1 MSVSVPTRTHVL
13 SAAARVYGELG
24 FRGATTR
31 KIAEAAGVNEVTL
44 FRQFGS
50 KNALLLEA
58 LRVSG
63 ATHPDTALPEIPV
76 DPLAELTAWS
86 AHMRKSLVAMRG
98 MIRKAM
104 AEFEVNPAM
113 PKCMTHGAAQSLMNL
128 RDYLTRLVEQGA
140 VRADADVISAA
151 SMLMSAIFHDALGRD
166 MMPHAFPQPVSAAPT
181 NYARLTLQSLGYDF
195 AALQPASDRKRT
207 ITRVQRALTVA
218 LLLVAAPLAAVAQ
231 GATAQG
237 AAATPAAS
245 ISLADALTMGQKAS
259 HTVHSAEAGV
269 MRAGAQQ
276 QQARAQYL
284 PQINGTFAYQRLM
297 QSQFSAITAGS
308 SSGSGSGSGSSGGT
322 SSFGDITK
330 IFASPNTA
338 TLGVSLTQNVYTAG
352 KLESATKGAAA
363 ARTAADIG
371 LDAARAQ
378 VNLDVAQAY
387 FDAVAAKAL
396 VDIADSTLAQ
406 AERTLAQ
413 TTVSKQVGSAAEF
426 DLLRARVARDNQRPA
441 LIQARGNYD
450 LTMMR
455 LRQLLGISL
464 DKPLALTTPIR
475 DEGVAAE
482 APPADTAVAHRSTV
496 RQAAAN
502 VTAQQ
507 FALSAAD
514 MNRLPSVQVSSAYQR
529 FAYPVGILP
538 LALNQYYPNWTISLG
553 LSVPV
558 FTGGKLTADRAIAQA
573 NLIDAQQSFEQ
584 SRELA
589 ALDARTAILQL
600 EQAQASYASSVGTDE
615 QARRAYTIAEVRFNE
630 GISTQVELLQSRTQ
644 YEQARLNRVLAAR
657 DLEVARLR
665 VAFLKDLPVTVRR

>member
-13 SAAARVYGELG
+13 TAAARVYGELG

-166 MMPHAFPQPVSAAPT
+166 MMPHAFPQPVTAAPA
-181 NYARLTLQSLGYDF
+181 NYARLTLLSLGYDS
-195 AALQPASDRKRT
+195 AAMQLASDRKRT
-207 ITRVQRALTVA
+207 ITRVRRALSIAFLV
-218 LLLVAAPLAAVAQ
+218 VAAPLAAVAQ
-231 GATAQG
+231 GTN
-237 AAATPAAS
+237 AAS

-259 HTVHSAEAGV
+259 HTVHSAQAGV

-308 SSGSGSGSGSSGGT
+308 SSGSGSGSSGGT
-322 SSFGDITK
+322 SGFGDITK

-338 TLGVSLTQNVYTAG
+338 TLGLSLTQNLYTAG
-352 KLESATKGAAA
+352 KLESATQGASA

-378 VNLDVAQAY
+378 VNLDIAQAY

-413 TTVSKQVGSAAEF
+413 TTVSKQVGTAAEF

-475 DEGVAAE
+475 DEGVAAA
-482 APPADTAVAHRSTV
+482 APSADTAVAHRATV

-507 FALSAAD
+507 FALAAAD
-514 MNRLPSVQVSSAYQR
+514 MNRLPSVQLSTAYQR
-529 FAYPVGILP
+529 FAYPNGILP

-615 QARRAYTIAEVRFNE
+615 QARRAYAIAEVRFNE

>member
-13 SAAARVYGELG
+13 TAAARVYGELG

-63 ATHPDTALPEIPV
+63 ATHPDTALPETPV

-128 RDYLTRLVEQGA
+128 RDYLTRLVELGA

-166 MMPHAFPQPVSAAPT
+166 MMPHAFPQPVSAAPA

-195 AALQPASDRKRT
+195 AALQLASDRKRT
-207 ITRVQRALTVA
+207 ITRVRRALSIGF
-218 LLLVAAPLAAVAQ
+218 LLLVAPLAAVAQ
-231 GATAQG
+231 GA
-237 AAATPAAS
+237 AATPAAA

-259 HTVHSAEAGV
+259 HTVHSAQAGV

-308 SSGSGSGSGSSGGT
+308 SSGSGSGSSGGT
-322 SSFGDITK
+322 SGFGDITK

-338 TLGVSLTQNVYTAG
+338 TLGVSLTQNLYTAG
-352 KLESATKGAAA
+352 KLESATQGASA

-378 VNLDVAQAY
+378 VNLDIAQAY

-413 TTVSKQVGSAAEF
+413 TTVSKQVGTAAEF

-475 DEGVAAE
+475 DEGVAAA
-482 APPADTAVAHRSTV
+482 APSADTAVAHRATV

-507 FALSAAD
+507 FALAAAD
-514 MNRLPSVQVSSAYQR
+514 MNRLPSVQLSTAYQR
-529 FAYPVGILP
+529 FAYPNGILP

-573 NLIDAQQSFEQ
+573 NLIDAQQTFEQ

-615 QARRAYTIAEVRFNE
+615 QARRAYAIAEVRFNE

>member
-13 SAAARVYGELG
+13 TAAARVYGELG

-166 MMPHAFPQPVSAAPT
+166 MMPHAFPQPVTAAPA
-181 NYARLTLQSLGYDF
+181 NYARLTLLSLGYDS
-195 AALQPASDRKRT
+195 AVMQLASDRKRT
-207 ITRVQRALTVA
+207 ITRVRRALSIAFLV
-218 LLLVAAPLAAVAQ
+218 VAAPLAAVAQ
-231 GATAQG
+231 GTN
-237 AAATPAAS
+237 AAS

-259 HTVHSAEAGV
+259 HTVHSAQAGV

-308 SSGSGSGSGSSGGT
+308 SSGSGSGSSGGT
-322 SSFGDITK
+322 SGFGDITK

-338 TLGVSLTQNVYTAG
+338 TLGLSLTQNLYTAG
-352 KLESATKGAAA
+352 KLESATQGASA

-378 VNLDVAQAY
+378 VNLDIAQAY

-413 TTVSKQVGSAAEF
+413 TTVSKQVGTAAEF

-475 DEGVAAE
+475 DEGVAAA
-482 APPADTAVAHRSTV
+482 APSADTAVAHRATV

-507 FALSAAD
+507 FALAAAD
-514 MNRLPSVQVSSAYQR
+514 MNRLPSVQLSTAYQR
-529 FAYPVGILP
+529 FAYPNGILP

-573 NLIDAQQSFEQ
+573 NLIDAQQTFEQ

-615 QARRAYTIAEVRFNE
+615 QARRAYAIAEVRFNE

>member
-24 FRGATTR
+24 SRGATTR

-63 ATHPDTALPEIPV
+63 ATHPDTALPETPV

-128 RDYLTRLVEQGA
+128 RDYLTRLVELGA

-166 MMPHAFPQPVSAAPT
+166 MMPHAFPQPVSAAPA

-195 AALQPASDRKRT
+195 AALQLASDRKRT

-308 SSGSGSGSGSSGGT
+308 SSGSGSGSSGGT
-322 SSFGDITK
+322 SGFGDITK

-338 TLGVSLTQNVYTAG
+338 TLGVSLTQNLYTAG
-352 KLESATKGAAA
+352 KLESATQGASA

-378 VNLDVAQAY
+378 VNLDIAQAY

-413 TTVSKQVGSAAEF
+413 TTVSKQVGTAAEF

-475 DEGVAAE
+475 DEGVAAA
-482 APPADTAVAHRSTV
+482 APSADTAVAHRATV

-507 FALSAAD
+507 FALAAAD
-514 MNRLPSVQVSSAYQR
+514 MNRLPSVQLSTAYQR
-529 FAYPVGILP
+529 FAYPNGILP